1 VYDWTLLQPDTQLN
15 FLDVFF
21 IDEQIGWIVGEDN
34 TILSTTSGGKTWPQA
49 PVNSLDGNFRSAFL
63 ISDTEGWLAGDMKGN
78 NMDGNIYYS
87 SNGGAYP
94 EIQKSLEY
102 PMNTIFS
109 LDKYHVWSG
118 GENGQILY
126 TIDGGAHWNESST
139 PLEITIFDIQFL
151 NPDIGYAC
159 GSEGNIIRSTDG
171 GITWQNEFKIPDV
184 DIMALHFINSEKGW
198 ACGTGNTILRFEA
211 NGSHSEWSDT
221 TIINEPAGTAWQD
234 IFFIDDHIGWIIGD
248 LGAVYRSENA
258 GKSWEKEL
266 TDTFSDL
273 NAIYMMGYKKG
284 WIVGDEGVILTYTP

>member
-1 VYDWTLLQPDTQLN
+1 MFRFPTYCFRYKYKWLRTISCFFILAILSGCDLLSDHELVPGPSPVPSVYDWTLLQPDTQLN

-109 LDKYHVWSG
+109 LDK
-118 GENGQILY
+118 
-126 TIDGGAHWNESST
+126 
-139 PLEITIFDIQFL
+139 
-151 NPDIGYAC
+151 
-159 GSEGNIIRSTDG
+159 
-171 GITWQNEFKIPDV
+171 IPRV
-184 DIMALHFINSEKGW
+184 VGW
-198 ACGTGNTILRFEA
+198 RK
-211 NGSHSEWSDT
+211 W
-221 TIINEPAGTAWQD
+221 
-234 IFFIDDHIGWIIGD
+234 
-248 LGAVYRSENA
+248 
-258 GKSWEKEL
+258 
-266 TDTFSDL
+266 TDTL
-273 NAIYMMGYKKG
+273 YH
-284 WIVGDEGVILTYTP
+284 